1 MHVQVLSWELLRR
14 TTTRARKTRQ
24 TSPAAM
30 ASWTR
35 RVRTASL
42 PARAADFACSRGS
55 IRWLSSS
62 TVSAKSLLVW
72 AISAF
77 NCSGSVMMD
86 AFLHGF
92 NITTDALHRL
102 LGENR
107 RGL

>member
-1 MHVQVLSWELLRR
+1 MSSYRLATGPRGGLCLLSRIHPVAEYVDRLG
-14 TTTRARKTRQ
+14 Q
-24 TSPAAM
+24 ITSG
-30 ASWTR
+30 
-35 RVRTASL
+35 L
-42 PARAADFACSRGS
+42 G
-55 IRWLSSS
+55 
-62 TVSAKSLLVW
+62 
-72 AISAF
+72 ISAF